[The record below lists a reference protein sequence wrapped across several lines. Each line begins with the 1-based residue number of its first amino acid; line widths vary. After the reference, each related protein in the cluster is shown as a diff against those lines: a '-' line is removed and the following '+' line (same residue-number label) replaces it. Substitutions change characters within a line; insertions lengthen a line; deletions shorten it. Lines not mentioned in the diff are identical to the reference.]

1 MKKKLP
7 VVLTEE
13 EETRLLKQF
22 NSRYQTS
29 HRNREML
36 RLALETG
43 MRISEVLSLR
53 WEEMEPEAGAVKI
66 RVIDGK
72 GKKDRTLFISPVM
85 YDRLVK
91 YAEKFNLQRTGLV
104 FTTMKGTPVKSSY
117 IRKMMRQ
124 KAASAE
130 IEKLITFHS
139 LRHTALTRLYSKTKN
154 IRLVQE
160 VAGHSDISTTMIY
173 THISGADI
181 REAMILNSRGEK

>member
-7 VVLTEE
+7 VILTPNEE
-13 EETRLLKQF
+13 EKLLREF
-22 NSRYQTS
+22 NSRYHTS
-29 HRNREML
+29 YRNREMI

-53 WEEMEPEAGAVKI
+53 WEELEPEAGAVKVRI
-66 RVIDGK
+66 IDGK
-72 GKKDRTLFISPVM
+72 GKKDRVIFISPVM
-85 YDRLVK
+85 YDRLIK
-91 YAEKFNLQRTGLV
+91 YAERFELQQKGLV
-104 FTTMKGTPVKSSY
+104 FTTFKGTPVKDAY

-124 KAASAE
+124 KATSAG
-130 IEKLITFHS
+130 IEKVITFHS
-139 LRHTALTRLYSKTKN
+139 LRHTALTRLYNQTKN

-181 REAMILNSRGEK
+181 KEAMIKGATK